1 MDNNNKKNSFP
12 GDLDNMRLKDH
23 LNASFELDNIK
34 VSEDLIARTLKAVK
48 EAEVQAEHPE
58 EKNKIK
64 RFPVR
69 RLVSAAAVVLVLL
82 VGIQVMRNGSI
93 GSKKDAGNSENLST
107 EMAADNG
114 IAQTYGIPETTM
126 EATGSTE
133 SGTAAFDAA
142 EADETS
148 KSASDTSAPAEE
160 AENQYTAEA
169 PANITK
175 TAGEG
180 TGLYDGEL
188 IFSAVIPV
196 TADSVTALTVT
207 KNNGSQVSLKKAAE
221 NASRLYAIL
230 DGYSLTPKDGTI
242 KEDNSEWTYKVLITT
257 KDKLDYTILIGEI
270 IQIQK
275 TKEQAE
281 NTTEYLPGDVNAL
294 LRELDDFYNSVR

>member
-58 EKNKIK
+58 EKTKIK

-82 VGIQVMRNGSI
+82 VGIQVMRNSSI
-93 GSKKDAGNSENLST
+93 GSKKDAGNSENFST

-114 IAQTYGIPETTM
+114 IAQTYGIPETTKDV
-126 EATGSTE
+126 TGSTE
-133 SGTAAFDAA
+133 SGMKAFDVEEA
-142 EADETS
+142 EETT
-148 KSASDTSAPAEE
+148 KAASDTSATSEE
-160 AENQYTAEA
+160 AQNYTVEA
-169 PANITK
+169 PGNISK
-175 TAGEG
+175 TAGDG
-180 TGLYDGEL
+180 AGLYDGEL
-188 IFSAVIPV
+188 TFSQIIPV
-196 TADSVTALTVT
+196 TADSVTALTIT
-207 KNNGSQVSLKKAAE
+207 KNNGSQVSLKKVAE
-221 NASRLYAIL
+221 NASRLYTIL
-230 DGYSLTPKDGTI
+230 DGCSLTLKDGTI
-242 KEDNSEWTYKVLITT
+242 KENNSDWTYKVLLTT
-257 KDKLDYTILIGEI
+257 KDKEYKILIGEI
-270 IQIQK
+270 IQIQN

-281 NTTEYLPGDVNAL
+281 NTTDYFPGDMNAL

>member
-23 LNASFELDNIK
+23 LNASFELDNLK

-48 EAEVQAEHPE
+48 DAEVQAEHPE
-58 EKNKIK
+58 EKTKIK

-82 VGIQVMRNGSI
+82 VGIQVMRNSSI
-93 GSKKDAGNSENLST
+93 GSKKDAGNSENFST

-126 EATGSTE
+126 DVTGSTE
-133 SGTAAFDAA
+133 SGTTSFGVA
-142 EADETS
+142 EADETN
-148 KSASDTSAPAEE
+148 KAASDTSAPAED
-160 AENQYTAEA
+160 AQTQYTAEA
-169 PANITK
+169 PGNISK
-175 TAGEG
+175 TAGDG
-180 TGLYDGEL
+180 AGLYDGEL
-188 IFSAVIPV
+188 TFSQIIPV

-207 KNNGSQVSLKKAAE
+207 KNNGSQVSLKKVAE
-221 NASRLYAIL
+221 NASRLYTIL
-230 DGYSLTPKDGTI
+230 DGYSLTLKDGTI
-242 KEDNSEWTYKVLITT
+242 KENNSDWTYKVLLTT
-257 KDKLDYTILIGEI
+257 KDKEYKILIGENI
-270 IQIQK
+270 EIQN

-281 NTTEYLPGDVNAL
+281 NTTEYFPGDRNAL

>member
-58 EKNKIK
+58 EMNKIK
-64 RFPVR
+64 RFSVR

-82 VGIQVMRNGSI
+82 VGIQVIRNSSI
-93 GSKKDAGNSENLST
+93 GSKKDAGSSENLST

-114 IAQTYGIPETTM
+114 MAQTYGIPETTM
-126 EATGSTE
+126 DVTGSTE
-133 SGTAAFDAA
+133 SGTTALEAA
-142 EADETS
+142 EADEAKT
-148 KSASDTSAPAEE
+148 ASDTSAPAE
-160 AENQYTAEA
+160 AENQYTAET
-169 PANITK
+169 PGIITK

-188 IFSAVIPV
+188 IFSAAIPV
-196 TADSVTALTVT
+196 AADSVTALTIT
-207 KNNGSQVSLKKAAE
+207 KNNGSQVSLKKVAE
-221 NASRLYAIL
+221 NASKLYAIL
-230 DGYSLTPKDGTI
+230 DGYSLTQQDGTI
-242 KEDNSEWTYKVLITT
+242 KEDNSDWTYKVLITT
-257 KDKLDYTILIGEI
+257 KDKLDYTILIGKI
-270 IQIQK
+270 IQIQN
-275 TKEQAE
+275 TTEQAK
-281 NTTEYLPGDVNAL
+281 NTNEYLPGDVNAL

>member
-34 VSEDLIARTLKAVK
+34 VSEDLIARALKAVK

-58 EKNKIK
+58 EMNKIK

-82 VGIQVMRNGSI
+82 VGIQVMRNSSI
-93 GSKKDAGNSENLST
+93 GSKKDAGSSENLST

-114 IAQTYGIPETTM
+114 MAQTYGIPETTM
-126 EATGSTE
+126 DVTGSTE
-133 SGTAAFDAA
+133 SGTTAFDAA
-142 EADETS
+142 EADEAKTS
-148 KSASDTSAPAEE
+148 TDTSASAEE
-160 AENQYTAEA
+160 AENQYTAET
-169 PANITK
+169 PGNITK

-188 IFSAVIPV
+188 IFSAAIPV
-196 TADSVTALTVT
+196 AADSITALTIT
-207 KNNGSQVSLKKAAE
+207 KNNGSQVSLKKVAE
-221 NASRLYAIL
+221 NASKLYGIL
-230 DGYSLTPKDGTI
+230 DGYSLTLQDGTI
-242 KEDNSEWTYKVLITT
+242 KEDNSDWTYKVLITT
-257 KDKLDYTILIGEI
+257 KDKLDYTILIGKI
-270 IQIQK
+270 IQIQN
-275 TKEQAE
+275 TTEQAK